1 MSFRSVHVCIFRFQ
15 INEGFLLQLTE
26 LFIISSRAYFVQCG
40 CFEKKKRKRENRE
53 EISKLAFTKP
63 YFAPK
68 LLYNMGRQNQH
79 GEGGESFDHFVL

>member
-40 CFEKKKRKRENRE
+40 CFEKKKEKEKIE

-68 LLYNMGRQNQH
+68 LLYIMGRQNQH
-79 GEGGESFDHFVL
+79 GEGGGVI